1 MAARGA
7 CAAAGDASDRL
18 SQQQV
23 VRRRELTPRMRAF
36 RAGLVGG
43 DNGISRRDV
52 AMFDLDQF
60 IADCRAAL
68 AADKSHKNVREIVAR
83 AVSDPTA
90 IPKGSG
96 DHSRRSAPRN
106 QPQLQPLQML
116 RYAYSERPRQHT
128 PRPHRRAG
136 SLEGPEFSRRPILSQ
151 GTDRA
156 KRGSRKRSDP
166 PRLSHDGPGLATTQ
180 VHPRVMAERS

>member
-1 MAARGA
+1 
-7 CAAAGDASDRL
+7 
-18 SQQQV
+18 
-23 VRRRELTPRMRAF
+23 
-36 RAGLVGG
+36 
-43 DNGISRRDV
+43 
-52 AMFDLDQF
+52 MFDLDQF

-136 SLEGPEFSRRPILSQ
+136 SLEGPESLDARYYPRAQIAQSAGRVSAPTRRGSLTTGQDLSRRRF
-151 GTDRA
+151 TRA
-156 KRGSRKRSDP
+156 SWPNDP
-166 PRLSHDGPGLATTQ
+166 RPPAVTQASPLARYLAPGLCQVDPRLCVG
-180 VHPRVMAERS
+180 RVRRNLSYSR